1 MTRPGEALRDQALQT
16 LAETLDVEATL
27 ARVPGLT
34 RDALRAMLFDAA
46 SQTLS
51 ARAPRGT
58 SHQTLSARA
67 PRGTSHQTLS
77 ARAPRGT
84 SGDTA
89 APGAGKARSVIVHT
103 DGACRGNPGRSGA
116 GVMIR
121 SEDGREIARI
131 SRYLGEMT
139 NNMAEYTALLI
150 ALKEARSAGAGTI
163 TVKSDSELLVRQ
175 INGEYK
181 VKNEALQIMHQ
192 SAMDLLRGFKRW
204 KVMHVRREENR
215 EADRLANQAV
225 DREG

>member
-1 MTRPGEALRDQALQT
+1 MTQPSGALRDQALQT

-46 SQTLS
+46 S
-51 ARAPRGT
+51 
-58 SHQTLSARA
+58 QTLSARA

-175 INGEYK
+175 INGAYK
-181 VKNEALQIMHQ
+181 VKNEVLRIMHQ

-204 KVMHVRREENR
+204 KVIHVRREENR

>member
-1 MTRPGEALRDQALQT
+1 MTQPGEALRDQALQT

-51 ARAPRGT
+51 ARA
-58 SHQTLSARA
+58 S
-67 PRGTSHQTLS
+67 
-77 ARAPRGT
+77 RGT

-116 GVMIR
+116 GVVIR

-181 VKNEALQIMHQ
+181 VKNEVLRIMHQ

>member
-1 MTRPGEALRDQALQT
+1 MTRSGHPLRAQALKT

-46 SQTLS
+46 SQTPS

-67 PRGTSHQTLS
+67 S
-77 ARAPRGT
+77 RGT
-84 SGDTA
+84 SGDTV

-181 VKNEALQIMHQ
+181 VKNEVLRIMHQ

-204 KVMHVRREENR
+204 KVIHVRREENR

>member
-1 MTRPGEALRDQALQT
+1 MTRPGDPLRGEALQT

-34 RDALRAMLFDAA
+34 RDALRALLLDAA
-46 SQTLS
+46 AAS
-51 ARAPRGT
+51 AEP
-58 SHQTLSARA
+58 
-67 PRGTSHQTLS
+67 P
-77 ARAPRGT
+77 P
-84 SGDTA
+84 
-89 APGAGKARSVIVHT
+89 AGKARSVVAFT

-116 GVMIR
+116 GVLITT
-121 SEDGREIARI
+121 EDGRELSRI

-150 ALKEARSAGAGTI
+150 ALKEARGAGADTI

-181 VKNEALQIMHQ
+181 VKNDALRIMHQ

-204 KVMHVRREENR
+204 KVTHVRREQNQ
-215 EADRLANQAV
+215 EADRLANQAL
-225 DREG
+225 DRER

>member
-1 MTRPGEALRDQALQT
+1 MTRPSGALRDQALQT

-67 PRGTSHQTLS
+67 S
-77 ARAPRGT
+77 RGT
-84 SGDTA
+84 SGDTV

-175 INGEYK
+175 INGAYK

-192 SAMDLLRGFKRW
+192 SAMELLRGFKRW
-204 KVMHVRREENR
+204 KVIHVRREENR

>member
-1 MTRPGEALRDQALQT
+1 MTQPSGALRDQALQT

-67 PRGTSHQTLS
+67 S
-77 ARAPRGT
+77 RGT

-116 GVMIR
+116 GVVIQ

>member
-1 MTRPGEALRDQALQT
+1 MTQPSGALRDQALQT

-67 PRGTSHQTLS
+67 PRGTS
-77 ARAPRGT
+77 
-84 SGDTA
+84 GDTA

-116 GVMIR
+116 GVVIQ

-150 ALKEARSAGAGTI
+150 ALKEARGAGAGTI

-175 INGEYK
+175 INGAYK
-181 VKNEALQIMHQ
+181 VKNEVLRIMHQ

-204 KVMHVRREENR
+204 KVIHVRREENR

>member
-1 MTRPGEALRDQALQT
+1 MTRSGHPLRAQALQA

-34 RDALRAMLFDAA
+34 RDTLRAMILDAA
-46 SQTLS
+46 GVHPEPPVG
-51 ARAPRGT
+51 RRP
-58 SHQTLSARA
+58 
-67 PRGTSHQTLS
+67 
-77 ARAPRGT
+77 
-84 SGDTA
+84 
-89 APGAGKARSVIVHT
+89 RSVIAHT

-116 GVMIR
+116 GVLITT
-121 SEDGREIARI
+121 EDGREVARI

-150 ALKEARSAGAGTI
+150 ALGEARRGGADTV

-181 VKNEALQIMHQ
+181 VKNERLRIVHQ

-204 KVMHVRREENR
+204 KVMHVRREQNQ
-215 EADRLANQAV
+215 EADLLANQAL